1 MRGCKKPRLVN
12 SSDEENEAEMD
23 KLKDL
28 VQRLPCYQGEGS
40 LAIKTKKS
48 VEEDMRQLE
57 EVRKQLKEEMD
68 KVDNVKN
75 KVEEDKAQVE
85 QERVKVELAKLAVEE
100 DRVKVEEERVKVEK
114 LSKELKSQVKCPVC
128 LTLPREDRA
137 IPCCPQ
143 GHIVC
148 STCRDKSIRQGR
160 LDCPTCRVPMGQGRS
175 LLALTVIKNVKHE
188 CGHQGCNVK
197 LDLNQIKEHEETCV
211 WRLIPCPGNGSRCTA
226 VIPLCSVL
234 NHAEGCLGCESPT
247 QAAEEGIVM
256 KHRIHQLN
264 RVGSWQT
271 KVLKS
276 EEGWFFFVKS
286 TRKAG
291 VYKVDVVMNGSQDD
305 CEDFMVEASILNAE
319 KGKPVFKCSFQPR
332 PLTDQNEAIYCLSA
346 PEKGLSG
353 DIVCSVK
360 IVKLD

>member
-1 MRGCKKPRLVN
+1 MCPINTRYVKLMFQNSLSIVMRPMRGCKKPRLVD
-12 SSDEENEAEMD
+12 SSGEEDEAERD

-114 LSKELKSQVKCPVC
+114 LSKELKSQVECPVC
-128 LTLPREDRA
+128 LTMPREDRA

-148 STCRDKSIRQGR
+148 STCKDKSIRQ
-160 LDCPTCRVPMGQGRS
+160 
-175 LLALTVIKNVKHE
+175 AK
-188 CGHQGCNVK
+188 
-197 LDLNQIKEHEETCV
+197 
-211 WRLIPCPGNGSRCTA
+211 
-226 VIPLCSVL
+226 
-234 NHAEGCLGCESPT
+234 
-247 QAAEEGIVM
+247 
-256 KHRIHQLN
+256 
-264 RVGSWQT
+264 
-271 KVLKS
+271 
-276 EEGWFFFVKS
+276 
-286 TRKAG
+286 
-291 VYKVDVVMNGSQDD
+291 
-305 CEDFMVEASILNAE
+305 FMYIRFL
-319 KGKPVFKCSFQPR
+319 
-332 PLTDQNEAIYCLSA
+332 
-346 PEKGLSG
+346 
-353 DIVCSVK
+353 
-360 IVKLD
+360 